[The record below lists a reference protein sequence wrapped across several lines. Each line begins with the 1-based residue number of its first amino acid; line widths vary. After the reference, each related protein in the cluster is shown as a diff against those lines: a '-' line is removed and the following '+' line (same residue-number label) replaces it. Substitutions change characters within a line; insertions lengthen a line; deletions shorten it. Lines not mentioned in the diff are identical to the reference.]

1 MEKIEFSLV
10 IAQAVILG
18 LSQLIYAL
26 QKSAL
31 NVEKRDR
38 GMFAPQVTEA
48 LRVSTEAKQ
57 IVEALNT
64 QKYESVRNDLL
75 ECCKENAKL
84 SAKCNGLEESIANL
98 SNKLASRDRADAMAM
113 RRAAARGHKLEDD
126 EETPAP
132 AAPTPTAP
140 RTLEEAIAAGIALPL
155 HPPPAPEAAANQIPF
170 GFGKRA
176 QVR

>member
-31 NVEKRDR
+31 NIEKRDR

-48 LRVSTEAKQ
+48 LRVAAEARQ
-57 IVEALNT
+57 EVNALNT

-75 ECCKENAKL
+75 DCCKENAKL
-84 SAKCNGLEESIANL
+84 KAQVSGLEESIHAL
-98 SNKLASRDRADAMAM
+98 SNKLASRDRADAMAI
-113 RRAAARGHKLEDD
+113 RRATKAPSFAADPEED
-126 EETPAP
+126 EPTATTPAP
-132 AAPTPTAP
+132 
-140 RTLEEAIAAGIALPL
+140 RNLQEAIAAGVAIPL
-155 HPPPAPEAAANQIPF
+155 AGVQQPAQPQTPIPP
-170 GFGKRA
+170 GFGRR
-176 QVR
+176 VG

>member
-38 GMFAPQVTEA
+38 GVFAPQVTEA
-48 LRVSTEAKQ
+48 LRVAAEARQ
-57 IVEALNT
+57 EVYALNT

-75 ECCKENAKL
+75 DCCKENAKL
-84 SAKCNGLEESIANL
+84 KAQISGLEESIHAL
-98 SNKLASRDRADAMAM
+98 SNKLASRDRADAMAI
-113 RRAAARGHKLEDD
+113 RRAKAATFEPDPED
-126 EETPAP
+126 EQ
-132 AAPTPTAP
+132 APTPPTAP
-140 RTLEEAIAAGIALPL
+140 RNLQEAIAAGVAVPL
-155 HPPPAPEAAANQIPF
+155 GGPQPAAPQSTPVPP
-170 GFGKRA
+170 GFGR
-176 QVR
+176 RIG